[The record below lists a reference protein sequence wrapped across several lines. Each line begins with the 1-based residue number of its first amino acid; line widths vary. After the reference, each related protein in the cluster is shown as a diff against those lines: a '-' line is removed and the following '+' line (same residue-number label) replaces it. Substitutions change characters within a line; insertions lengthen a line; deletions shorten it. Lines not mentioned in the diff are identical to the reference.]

1 MPSLHRS
8 ASYGKSL
15 PRTPGRGVGPEA
27 IQAAFG
33 CRSLD
38 SAQKKIDRSFTAT
51 IRVAQVLVQRGAT
64 APVVAHAAH
73 IMALLETGPTRPLTF
88 ALLNDGRVSRAQD
101 EARELCLT
109 DSATPEEIDLLEA
122 RVRREIAEGFAVLR
136 DLHAHREAG
145 R

>member
-1 MPSLHRS
+1 MST
-8 ASYGKSL
+8 
-15 PRTPGRGVGPEA
+15 RTMRRGVGPEA
-27 IQAAFG
+27 VQAAFG
-33 CRSLD
+33 CTSLD

-51 IRVAQVLVQRGAT
+51 VRIAQVLVQRGAT
-64 APVVAHAAH
+64 APIVAHVAH
-73 IMALLETGPTRPLTF
+73 LSALLETGPARPLTF

-109 DSATPEEIDLLEA
+109 DSATSDEVDLLEA

-136 DLHAHREAG
+136 DIHAHRQAA